1 MTSVVP
7 LRPLRPAD
15 MGGNRQQRREVAGT
29 KAAQGEGIARR
40 AVTALARRC
49 PRWRSLGVPTASHFH
64 TLTRG
69 GVGAAVAL
77 TGALHWAFWVCGLI
91 GLAAIPITLLLVR
104 GEELAGAVP
113 RTHPALRAAD

>member
-1 MTSVVP
+1 
-7 LRPLRPAD
+7 

-49 PRWRSLGVPTASHFH
+49 RWRSLGVPTASHFH